1 LAMVDIVCVA
11 LPLERSFKRL
21 LRVV

>member
-21 LRVV
+21 MRVV